1 MIHESYGLL
10 PYKEILF
17 STMSK
22 EGENNKKKKKNSQGI
37 HIPQSINHKVNE
49 FQIHLESNHETLVFM
64 IAILCKV

>member
-22 EGENNKKKKKNSQGI
+22 EGEKNKEEKKTHREYIFHGQLTTNWMSLKFI
-37 HIPQSINHKVNE
+37 
-49 FQIHLESNHETLVFM
+49 
-64 IAILCKV
+64 